1 MGRGEVNSHIEELC
15 EGLPGA
21 WPGPR
26 SHSSCLES
34 WIFNHRSTQAEVQT
48 FDSQM
53 LRWGFEF
60 WTRCKPCLYFL
71 SWISDLPSRTCLPDS
86 SYFFPL
92 NKWSCWPASLTAS
105 LACAFISWHSFHF
118 PHFICAFLSSHLLAY
133 FLSCLVPV
141 PLVLNEGEKI
151 HGGWGRLIC
160 LTGWHCCFWWVLV
173 RSSWSPKWQQI
184 KSLPLRPVCW
194 GCGTREQAGQPQR
207 KVLSHS
213 LEAGWLRS
221 RCLGIDSPWGPA
233 GHIPGLSLV
242 SGAFWQCL
250 ALLSLWIHQSPWSLP
265 SSSPCVCVHVPIFP
279 FFIRTRVL
287 LDSGPPYFSV
297 ISTYLLLLPNKV
309 TFWGAEVRTSTYES
323 VGVLQF
329 NTPNIIRG
337 IPAFWRNAITT
348 FISFY
353 IWNDDTTGVCGV
365 FGSCSPHCLLQL
377 LLCSRL
383 QLLMAPVSF
392 LLKAP
397 WHLSSVLTLCL
408 PQAEK
413 GEAKSYVGSWALG
426 CVLSLARSNL
436 PTLHTLW
443 APWVHRS
450 PFGTLL
456 PACGGNL
463 CFYFFCLL
471 FAPLFFTLTNQSI
484 IEIQLTC
491 NIVFASSVQHNDL
504 IFIYM
509 AMVTTISQVH
519 ICYPVWLENFKFSCD
534 QN

>member
-1 MGRGEVNSHIEELC
+1 
-15 EGLPGA
+15 
-21 WPGPR
+21 
-26 SHSSCLES
+26 
-34 WIFNHRSTQAEVQT
+34 
-48 FDSQM
+48 M

-141 PLVLNEGEKI
+141 PLVLNEGQKI

-194 GCGTREQAGQPQR
+194 DCGTREQAGQPQR

-279 FFIRTRVL
+279 FFIRTWVL

-323 VGVLQF
+323 GGVLQF
-329 NTPNIIRG
+329 NTQTSSG
-337 IPAFWRNAITT
+337 AFQL
-348 FISFY
+348 
-353 IWNDDTTGVCGV
+353 
-365 FGSCSPHCLLQL
+365 FGEMLSLL
-377 LLCSRL
+377 
-383 QLLMAPVSF
+383 SF
-392 LLKAP
+392 L
-397 WHLSSVLTLCL
+397 STFEMMTL
-408 PQAEK
+408 QEF
-413 GEAKSYVGSWALG
+413 VGCSDRVVHTAYCSCCCALG
-426 CVLSLARSNL
+426 YNFWWLLSL
-436 PTLHTLW
+436 
-443 APWVHRS
+443 
-450 PFGTLL
+450 
-456 PACGGNL
+456 
-463 CFYFFCLL
+463 FCLKL
-471 FAPLFFTLTNQSI
+471 LDT
-484 IEIQLTC
+484 
-491 NIVFASSVQHNDL
+491 SVQ
-504 IFIYM
+504 
-509 AMVTTISQVH
+509 
-519 ICYPVWLENFKFSCD
+519 C
-534 QN
+534 